1 MSFAYNPF
9 TDNLDYKAAG
19 GGGGVGDVMG
29 PASSTDNDIVVF
41 DGLTGKIIK
50 DTGISSIAPTFT
62 GDVTTLSK
70 FGAPYDTGAGE
81 GYYFS
86 DGTVAAREVGIAK
99 ANYFFGNSG
108 NSSLSG
114 IANTGVGQSS
124 LASLTSGSQNTA
136 MGNAALAIV
145 SSGSGNSAYGYLAG
159 QGITTGVNN
168 NAFGSA
174 SMSSATGSS
183 NNAFGTTSLQF
194 CSGSFNTAMGHGV
207 LKASSTGIYNTAV
220 GYNALG
226 AIVTGT
232 YNVAIG
238 SNAGSAYTGGEIGNI
253 LIGPDVLGSASE
265 SQTIRIGNTQSATY
279 IAGINGTTVT
289 GTAVLCATD
298 GQLGTI
304 ASSERYKENIED
316 IPEFVS
322 VMDLRPVMFNYK
334 ADKDK
339 NVQFG
344 LIAEEVDMDFPYLCF
359 YKDGK
364 PESVKYHELCVFLLT
379 EVQRLSQRVSVLE
392 SVS

>member
-108 NSSLSG
+108 NSSISG

-124 LASLTSGSQNTA
+124 LSSLTSGSQNTA

-220 GYNALG
+220 GYNALDD
-226 AIVTGT
+226 AFKT
-232 YNVAIG
+232 
-238 SNAGSAYTGGEIGNI
+238 
-253 LIGPDVLGSASE
+253 P
-265 SQTIRIGNTQSATY
+265 
-279 IAGINGTTVT
+279 
-289 GTAVLCATD
+289 
-298 GQLGTI
+298 
-304 ASSERYKENIED
+304 
-316 IPEFVS
+316 
-322 VMDLRPVMFNYK
+322 
-334 ADKDK
+334 
-339 NVQFG
+339 
-344 LIAEEVDMDFPYLCF
+344 
-359 YKDGK
+359 
-364 PESVKYHELCVFLLT
+364 
-379 EVQRLSQRVSVLE
+379 
-392 SVS
+392 